1 MKIIEKTNALNRI
14 AKIVSA
20 LSRLKIDVG
29 FFGGEKNNKDEL
41 TLATVAKINEYG
53 SLDGK
58 IPARPFMRMT
68 LSRNNQFRGEL
79 KSALKESYYDVNN
92 VSGPSTKF
100 GINAMQE
107 MQREFTI
114 GEFIKNSPS
123 TIKKKN
129 SSRPLMDMG
138 QLRRAVSWRIKR

>member
-1 MKIIEKTNALNRI
+1 MK
-14 AKIVSA
+14 KIVSA

-58 IPARPFMRMT
+58 IPARPFIRMT
-68 LSRNNQFRGEL
+68 LSRNNQFRREL

-92 VSGPSTKF
+92 VSGPFTQF

-107 MQREFTI
+107 IQREFTI
-114 GEFIKNSPS
+114 GEFIENSFS
-123 TIKKKN
+123 TIKKKK
-129 SSRPLMDMG
+129 SSRPLMNMG